1 MRLRKEP
8 GIQVKSPEQIARMY
22 AAGQV
27 VARTLAVLKEAVRPG
42 ITTAELD
49 SIAEREIR
57 GAGAVPSFLGYFGY
71 PAAICTSVNEQ
82 VVHGIPE
89 QGPGA
94 ARRGRDLHRLRGDP
108 GRVARGLRAV
118 CWGRVD

>member
-8 GIQVKSPEQIARMY
+8 EIQVKSPEQIARMY

-27 VARTLAVLKEAVRPG
+27 VARTLFVLKEAVRPG
-42 ITTAELD
+42 VSTAELD

-71 PAAICTSVNEQ
+71 PS
-82 VVHGIPE
+82 
-89 QGPGA
+89 
-94 ARRGRDLHRLRGDP
+94 DLSP
-108 GRVARGLRAV
+108 P
-118 CWGRVD
+118 

>member
-8 GIQVKSPEQIARMY
+8 AIQVKSPEQIERMY

-27 VARTLAVLKEAVRPG
+27 VARTLTVLREAVRPG

-57 GAGAVPSFLGYFGY
+57 AAGAVPSFLGYFGF
-71 PAAICTSVNEQ
+71 PASICTSRQ
-82 VVHGIPE
+82 RAGRARDPE
-89 QGPGA
+89 QGAGA
-94 ARRGRDLHRLRGDP
+94 AGWGHHLHRLRGHP
-108 GRVARGLRAV
+108 RRVARGLRPV
-118 CWGRVD
+118 CRGG